1 MQSLSGVW
9 LGMSIGNCLSNL
21 MLGFAFC
28 RIDWDREAA
37 NAGER
42 VKSQNGDEAL
52 GEALLSG
59 EDKEGDLLGK
69 KI

>member
-28 RIDWDREAA
+28 RIDWEREAT
-37 NAGER
+37 NAGAR
-42 VKSQNGDEAL
+42 VKSQNGNEGL

-59 EDKEGDLLGK
+59 EDSEGGLLSK